1 MIKFTTNLMLNKLD
15 QYIIHQFWVIL
26 SLSVFGFVSIFLVV
40 DLIENLDRFMDNKVP
55 FLIVLKYY
63 IYTLPYFISIGLP
76 MSVLLSTVFSL
87 GTIVKKNE
95 WTAMKASGISL
106 YRITLP
112 LMLCGL
118 FLSGASF
125 TLDNLLV
132 SIGNE
137 KRFEI
142 DRYYVKRKSRHKLK
156 NTLKNIFL
164 QKNSSNHIALARYSI
179 KKETGNDITIID
191 LGTDIMRKRIDAK
204 KIVCNSDSSKWLV
217 KDYSIRNFSKQGI
230 EENVLVNESDT
241 LLNLGFTPNEIQQQA
256 RKPDELDFFKLS
268 KRILELKSN
277 GVDTVRW
284 EVTRYLKI
292 SFAFTNLIVVLF
304 GIPLVLVKEE
314 NSLSF
319 GAGASVFVI
328 FGYYAF
334 IKFGQ
339 SLGFKGI
346 IEPFFSA
353 WIGNII
359 FTLGGLLLLWRA
371 KT

>member
-1 MIKFTTNLMLNKLD
+1 MNLMLKKLD
-15 QYIIHQFWVIL
+15 QYIIHQFTVVL
-26 SLSVFGFVSIFLVV
+26 GLSVFGFVSIFLIV

-55 FLIVLKYY
+55 FYIVAQYY
-63 IYTLPYFISIGLP
+63 VYTLPYFISIGLP

-87 GTIVKKNE
+87 GTMVKKNE
-95 WTAMKASGISL
+95 WTAIKASGISL

-112 LMLCGL
+112 LMLSGL

-125 TLDNLLV
+125 SLDNLLV
-132 SIGNE
+132 SYGNE

-142 DRYYVKRKSRHKLK
+142 DRDYVKRKSRHKLK
-156 NTLKNIFL
+156 NSLKNIFL
-164 QKNSSNHIALARYSI
+164 QKNLTNHISLSHYSI
-179 KKETGNDITIID
+179 KKKVGRDLSIID
-191 LGTDIMRKRIDAK
+191 LGPELMRKRIDAK
-204 KIVCNSDSSKWLV
+204 KIIWEENSNKWTIE
-217 KDYSIRNFSKQGI
+217 DYSIREFSDDGL
-230 EENVLVNESDT
+230 EVNIILKTSDT
-241 LLNLGFTPNEIQQQA
+241 LIDLGITPEEIQKQA
-256 RKPDELDFFKLS
+256 RKPDELDFFALS
-268 KRILELKSN
+268 NRIIELKSN
-277 GVDTVRW
+277 GVDTIRW
-284 EVTRYLKI
+284 EVTRYMKI

-304 GIPLVLVKEE
+304 GIPLVLIKEE

-346 IEPFFSA
+346 IEPMLSA
-353 WIGNII
+353 WIGNALFMFCGIV
-359 FTLGGLLLLWRA
+359 LLWRA

>member
-1 MIKFTTNLMLNKLD
+1 MF
-15 QYIIHQFWVIL
+15 
-26 SLSVFGFVSIFLVV
+26 
-40 DLIENLDRFMDNKVP
+40 
-55 FLIVLKYY
+55 
-63 IYTLPYFISIGLP
+63 
-76 MSVLLSTVFSL
+76 
-87 GTIVKKNE
+87 
-95 WTAMKASGISL
+95 
-106 YRITLP
+106 
-112 LMLCGL
+112 
-118 FLSGASF
+118 
-125 TLDNLLV
+125 V

-142 DRYYVKRKSRHKLK
+142 DRDYVKRKSRHKLK
-156 NTLKNIFL
+156 NTLSNIFL
-164 QKNSSNHIALARYSI
+164 QKNSSNHIALAQYSI
-179 KKETGNDITIID
+179 KKETGSDLTIID

-204 KIVCNSDSSKWLV
+204 KITWNSDSIKWSV
-217 KDYSIRNFSKQGI
+217 KDYSIRNFNDQGI
-230 EENVLVNESDT
+230 ENNVLLGTRDT
-241 LLNLGFTPNEIQQQA
+241 LLDLGFTPQEIQQQA

-268 KRILELKSN
+268 ERIIQLKSN
-277 GVDTVRW
+277 GVDTIRW

-339 SLGFKGI
+339 SLGFKGVM
-346 IEPFFSA
+346 EPMLSA
-353 WIGNII
+353 WIGNIVFMI
-359 FTLGGLLLLWRA
+359 GGLILLYRA